1 MARNRLAAVLALI
14 AAAAA
19 LGACSSTK
27 TASNGPRQ
35 CFNVNSI
42 SNYAAVDRKTVNLR
56 VGVSDYYQVTMLG
69 VCPDINWTQK
79 VAFQATAGSQVCDGL
94 DLTVHVPGPTGPQ
107 ECAADTIRKLTP
119 EEVAALPKGQKP

>member
-1 MARNRLAAVLALI
+1 MVNARIAAVLALI
-14 AAAAA
+14 AAAALA
-19 LGACSSTK
+19 ACSSTK
-27 TASNGPRQ
+27 TASTSLKQ

-69 VCPDINWTQK
+69 VCPDINWAQK
-79 VAFQATAGSQVCDGL
+79 VAFQATAGTQVCDGL

-107 ECAADTIRKLTP
+107 ECAADTIRKLTDD
-119 EEVAALPKGQKP
+119 EVAALPKRQKP